1 LREPSFPWLGP
12 LRLVMAI
19 VGLTLTALL
28 LLYAIATGWD
38 EELIAIRIAFLSL
51 VAVCFAVQAIG
62 EFLEP

>member
-1 LREPSFPWLGP
+1 
-12 LRLVMAI
+12 MAI